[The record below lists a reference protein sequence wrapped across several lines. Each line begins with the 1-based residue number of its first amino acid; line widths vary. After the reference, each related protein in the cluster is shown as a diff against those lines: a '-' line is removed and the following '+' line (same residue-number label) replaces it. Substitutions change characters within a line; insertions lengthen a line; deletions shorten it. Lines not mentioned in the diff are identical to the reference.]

1 MKLYGY
7 WRSSTA
13 YRVRIALNLKGLSA
27 EHVPVHLMRDG
38 GEQHRPEYQALNPQE
53 AVPTLVTDAG
63 AVLTQSLAICEWLE
77 ERHPRPPL
85 LPPDPEARARVR
97 AFALAIGCEIHP
109 LTNLRVLHHLTGRM
123 GISEDGKLEWYRH
136 WTRAGLAQLEALVA
150 VHPETGSFVQGES
163 PTLADVC
170 LVPQL
175 YNARRFDVDL
185 SPFPTLVRID
195 AACRALPAFADA
207 APENQADAV

>member
-13 YRVRIALNLKGLSA
+13 YRVRIALNLKGLTA
-27 EHVPVHLMRDG
+27 EHVPVHLVRDG
-38 GEQHRPEYQALNPQE
+38 GEHHRPEYRALNPQE
-53 AVPTLVTDAG
+53 AVPTLVTDGG

-85 LPPDPEARARVR
+85 LPPDSEARARVR

-109 LTNLRVLHHLTGRM
+109 LTNLRVLSHLTGAM
-123 GISEDGKLEWYRH
+123 GLSDADKLAWYRH
-136 WTRAGLAQLEALVA
+136 WTTVGLAQLEALVA
-150 VHPETGSFVQGES
+150 GHPGTGRFVQGDS

-175 YNARRFDVDL
+175 YNARRFEVDL
-185 SPFPTLVRID
+185 TPFPTLVRID
-195 AACRALPAFADA
+195 SACRELPAFAAA
-207 APENQADAV
+207 APEQQPDAV